1 MARPGP
7 HHDTL
12 APAFLPVTPH
22 KRYLVV
28 RQENIWSIKF
38 DGEEYGPYKTEREA
52 ILFAIDAANKFGEQG
67 EKTQVLQMEEN
78 GEAQVVWT
86 YGHDPYPPKQ

>member
-1 MARPGP
+1 MTRCS
-7 HHDTL
+7 TCF
-12 APAFLPVTPH
+12 FLSLRTCVIWSCD
-22 KRYLVV
+22 KK
-28 RQENIWSIKF
+28 NIWSIKF